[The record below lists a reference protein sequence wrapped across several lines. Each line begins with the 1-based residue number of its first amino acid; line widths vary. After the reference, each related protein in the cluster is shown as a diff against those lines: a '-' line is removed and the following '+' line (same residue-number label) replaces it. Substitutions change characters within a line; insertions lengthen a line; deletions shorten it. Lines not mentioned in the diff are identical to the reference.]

1 MYIDIV
7 YNFTIFIMEFIIY
20 KFSETIN
27 DYIQHIIQSKL
38 LNNVDNPIY
47 LSYIGLNTIIHIFKI
62 TLQNSKNIYHTFYC
76 CQKAYYFY
84 LEYIEQMNKTNI
96 LHNLNNLDAIIF
108 IFKKTMEDMS
118 NVSNAN
124 IVMLEKE
131 FISVND
137 SDIHY
142 ALYYIPIITKKLLF
156 FSDELFFESGEH
168 SLNTIS
174 QNIHNITIEQIQF
187 ISNKY
192 LNKYLLMILHPA
204 GENNIIDDLFYYI
217 YNIKDKMNLSYD
229 EYIEFLNENY
239 KHIKKMKAKN
249 IFPTKN
255 MLNIKYLKHFC
266 IDENRLQ
273 MKQMLQQNKMKT
285 FSKLIFTFDE

>member
-1 MYIDIV
+1 
-7 YNFTIFIMEFIIY
+7 MELIIH

-108 IFKKTMEDMS
+108 IFKKTMEDIS
-118 NVSNAN
+118 NVSNPN
-124 IVMLEKE
+124 IVMLNNE
-131 FISVND
+131 IVSIND
-137 SDIHY
+137 SDIQY
-142 ALYYIPIITKKLLF
+142 VLYYIPIITKKLLF
-156 FSDELFFESGEH
+156 FSEELIFESGEH
-168 SLNTIS
+168 SLNIMPQHNQIPNIS
-174 QNIHNITIEQIQF
+174 IEQIQL

-192 LNKYLLMILHPA
+192 LNKYLLLIIHPTR
-204 GENNIIDDLFYYI
+204 ENDIIDDLFYYI

-239 KHIKKMKAKN
+239 KQLKKMKTKN

-273 MKQMLQQNKMKT
+273 MKHIIEQNKMNT

>member
-1 MYIDIV
+1 
-7 YNFTIFIMEFIIY
+7 MELIIQ

-108 IFKKTMEDMS
+108 IFKKTMEDIS
-118 NVSNAN
+118 SVSNAN
-124 IVMLEKE
+124 IVILNNEMVSINESE
-131 FISVND
+131 IQYV
-137 SDIHY
+137 
-142 ALYYIPIITKKLLF
+142 LYYIPIITKKLLF

-168 SLNTIS
+168 SFNIIPQMK
-174 QNIHNITIEQIQF
+174 QNSNITIEQIQF
-187 ISNKY
+187 IAKKY
-192 LNKYLLMILHPA
+192 LNKYLQLIIQPTYEHS
-204 GENNIIDDLFYYI
+204 IIDDLFYYI
-217 YNIKDKMNLSYD
+217 YNIKDKMNLTYD

-239 KHIKKMKAKN
+239 KHIKKMKTKN
-249 IFPTKN
+249 LFPTKK

-273 MKQMLQQNKMKT
+273 MKHVIEENKMKT
-285 FSKLIFTFDE
+285 FSKLIFNFDE